1 MLSFGISRNGQ
12 KIAEWLY
19 SGPKVANSHAK
30 IYLLVDLL
38 KFDYKIFIKQKTQQI
53 NSLRCVYFKHLN
65 VLENI
70 MITWNY
76 TP

>member
-1 MLSFGISRNGQ
+1 MLSFGSSRNGQ
-12 KIAEWLY
+12 KIAEWLN

-30 IYLLVDLL
+30 IDLLVYLL
-38 KFDYKIFIKQKTQQI
+38 KFNYKIIIEQKTQQI

-65 VLENI
+65 VSENI
-70 MITWNY
+70 MLTWNY